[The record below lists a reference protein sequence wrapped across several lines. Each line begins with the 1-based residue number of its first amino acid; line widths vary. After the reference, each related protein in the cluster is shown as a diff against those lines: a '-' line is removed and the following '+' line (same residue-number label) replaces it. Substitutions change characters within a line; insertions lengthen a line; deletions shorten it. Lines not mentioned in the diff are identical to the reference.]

1 MALTLASATET
12 SNNNNHHIMKRAP
25 QGQPGGAGSPLQ
37 IFKKK
42 AKKGAKL
49 TGLALALAS
58 SGGDSEGSGLPP
70 HISPN
75 IGMSTEMFQSMP
87 ITESFAGPLS
97 VLGGLLIII
106 SFVMAASYFSAVNAN
121 KRSGYD
127 YTGPYYIQKRSSFD
141 INPEPIMSYINSS
154 VQLNATYAIRNC

>member
-1 MALTLASATET
+1 MALTWASATET

-25 QGQPGGAGSPLQ
+25 QLGQTPQTPQGHHHHSPLQ

-141 INPEPIMSYINSS
+141 INPEPIMSYINSF
-154 VQLNATYAIRNC
+154 R

>member
-49 TGLALALAS
+49 TGLALALTS

-75 IGMSTEMFQSMP
+75 IGMSTEMFHSMP
-87 ITESFAGPLS
+87 ITESFSGPLG
-97 VLGGLLIII
+97 VLGGLLILI
-106 SFVMAASYFSAVNAN
+106 SFAMAASYFSAVNTN
-121 KRSGYD
+121 QRSSYD
-127 YTGPYYIQKRSSFD
+127 YGSPYIQKRSSSD
-141 INPEPIMSYINSS
+141 INPEPIVSYINSF
-154 VQLNATYAIRNC
+154 R